1 MGDGWAVARLA
12 ASEGE
17 RPFAAVC
24 GAERNRPAVPP
35 ARNGDGLP
43 GQRANGKVMGVQRMQ
58 SFGAGCGPA

>member
-24 GAERNRPAVPP
+24 GAERNRPALRLV
-35 ARNGDGLP
+35 RNGAEESRGRVL
-43 GQRANGKVMGVQRMQ
+43 
-58 SFGAGCGPA
+58 